1 MSAIKNL
8 KRQRDWELL
17 RSAGL
22 KGSPS
27 VDCTNRYRTWLDAYF
42 SGWVEWEAAEAG
54 LQLLHCGQILRGA
67 EGARRAEA

>member
-1 MSAIKNL
+1 M
-8 KRQRDWELL
+8 WL

-27 VDCTNRYRTWLDAYF
+27 VDCTNRYRTGPDADC

-54 LQLLHCGQILRGA
+54 L
-67 EGARRAEA
+67 

>member
-1 MSAIKNL
+1 VGAM
-8 KRQRDWELL
+8 WL

-27 VDCTNRYRTWLDAYF
+27 VDCTNRYRTGPDADC
-42 SGWVEWEAAEAG
+42 SGWVEWEAAEAA

-67 EGARRAEA
+67 EGARRAKA